1 MKHPNLIQSV
11 LIGIVLLHS
20 TTASAVD
27 VSLYPQLQVLISTLH
42 TKHGFAED
50 QLQGLFEQAEIKQHI
65 LDIMNRPGEARPW
78 LEYRQLFVTVP
89 HANRGSRF
97 WRQYEDVL
105 ARAQKEYGVDPA
117 VIVAIIGIESQYGRN
132 AGRIRTIDALTTLG
146 LEYPRR
152 GSFFRSELLQFILL
166 AREQRLDPLDIKGSY
181 AGAIGA
187 AQFIPSS
194 YRRYAV
200 DFDGDGRADLMHSRA
215 DAIGSVANYFHKHG
229 WKLGEPI
236 SSQAYVEGSMYAW
249 LANLDTRPVLTL
261 KQLEH
266 YGVTAVEA
274 NRPDNLRASLI
285 TFDGEDGPIYRLSH
299 DNFYVITRYNNNRKY
314 AMAVYE
320 LSEMIRERYNGGVQ

>member
-1 MKHPNLIQSV
+1 MKHPNRIQSA
-11 LIGIVLLHS
+11 LIGMTLLYTS
-20 TTASAVD
+20 VANAVD
-27 VSLYPQLQVLISTLH
+27 ISLYPQLQVLISTLQ
-42 TKHGFAED
+42 TKHGFTEEHLH
-50 QLQGLFEQAEIKQHI
+50 QVFEQAEIKQSI

-78 LEYRQLFVTVP
+78 HEYRQLFVTVP

-97 WRQYEDVL
+97 WRKYEDVL
-105 ARAQKEYGVDPA
+105 ARAQDKYGVDPA

-132 AGRIRTIDALTTLG
+132 PGRIRTIDALTTLG

-152 GSFFRSELLQFILL
+152 ATFFRSELLQFLL
-166 AREQRLDPLDIKGSY
+166 LTREQRLDPLNIKGSY

-215 DAIGSVANYFHKHG
+215 DAIGSVANYFYEHG
-229 WKLGEPI
+229 WKKGEAV
-236 SSQAYVEGSMYAW
+236 SSQAHVEGSMYSW
-249 LANLDTRPVLTL
+249 LANLNTRPVLTL

-266 YGVTAVEA
+266 YGITAVER
-274 NRPDNLRASLI
+274 RPENLRASLV
-285 TFDGEDGPIYRLSH
+285 TLDGDDGPIYRLSH
-299 DNFYVITRYNNNRKY
+299 DNFYVITRYNNSRKY

-320 LSEMIRERYNGGVQ
+320 LGEMIRERYNSGVR

>member
-11 LIGIVLLHS
+11 LIGITLLHAS
-20 TTASAVD
+20 TAAAVD
-27 VSLYPQLQVLISTLH
+27 VSLYPQLQMLISTLH
-42 TKHGFAED
+42 TKHGFTEE
-50 QLQGLFEQAEIKQHI
+50 QLHGLFEQAEIKQNI

-78 LEYRQLFVTVP
+78 PEYRQLFVTVP
-89 HANRGSRF
+89 HANRGGRF
-97 WRQYEDVL
+97 WRKYEDVL
-105 ARAQKEYGVDPA
+105 ARAQEKYGVDPA

-166 AREQRLDPLDIKGSY
+166 AREQQLDPLDIKGSY

-229 WKLGEPI
+229 WKAGEPV
-236 SSQAYVEGSMYAW
+236 SSQAQVEGSMYSW
-249 LANLDTRPVLTL
+249 LANLGTRPVLTL

-266 YGVTAVEA
+266 YGITTVDAD
-274 NRPDNLRASLI
+274 RPANLRATLL
-285 TFDGEDGPIYRLSH
+285 TFDGVDGPVYRLGH
-299 DNFYVITRYNNNRKY
+299 DNFYVITRYNNSRKY

-320 LSEMIRERYNGGVQ
+320 LSEMIRERYNGGAR